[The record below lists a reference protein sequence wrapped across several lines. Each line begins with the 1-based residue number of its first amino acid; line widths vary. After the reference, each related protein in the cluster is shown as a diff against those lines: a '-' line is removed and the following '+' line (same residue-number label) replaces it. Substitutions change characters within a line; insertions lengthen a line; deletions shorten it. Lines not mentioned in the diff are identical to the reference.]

1 MKGNPKRSPLVPADT
16 TANPSPAN
24 AVAAGPGGE
33 LLLWQRASVLE
44 PGPYTH
50 RIQSTLARKPSPLS
64 YFTEPKELQFGKPD
78 L

>member
-33 LLLWQRASVLE
+33 PLLWQRASVLE

-50 RIQSTLARKPSPLS
+50 
-64 YFTEPKELQFGKPD
+64 
-78 L
+78 